1 MVQTRIVEI
10 WVGLF
15 IAGGIAA
22 LFVLAMKVSNIST
35 FSKVEGYELT
45 ARFDNVGGLKKTAP
59 VTVAGVRIGRVG
71 EITFDDTTYEAV
83 VHLNIE
89 KTYDKLP
96 MDTTA
101 GIFTAGLLGEQYVSL
116 DAGGEEKYLAD
127 KDEIK
132 ITQSALVLE
141 QVIGQFLFSKAS
153 EGGSSEGSSS
163 SSN

>member
-1 MVQTRIVEI
+1 MIQARVIEI

-22 LFVLAMKVSNIST
+22 LFMLAMKVSNISA
-35 FSKVEGYELT
+35 FSQVDGYEVT
-45 ARFDNVGGLKKTAP
+45 ARFENVGGLKKTAP
-59 VTVAGVRIGRVG
+59 VTMAGVRIGRVKD
-71 EITFDDTTYEAV
+71 ITFDDTTYEAV

-89 KTYDKLP
+89 GTYNKIP
-96 MDTTA
+96 TDTTA

-116 DAGGEEKYLAD
+116 EAGGDEKYLKD
-127 KDEIK
+127 KDDIK

-153 EGGSSEGSSS
+153 EGGSDSAGSDAK
-163 SSN
+163 

>member
-1 MVQTRIVEI
+1 MVNARVVEI

-22 LFVLAMKVSNIST
+22 LFVLAMKVSNISS

-45 ARFDNVGGLKKTAP
+45 ARFENVGGLKKTAP
-59 VTVAGVRIGRVG
+59 VTIAGVRIGRVG
-71 EITFDDTTYEAV
+71 EINFDDTTYEAI
-83 VHLNIE
+83 VHLNID
-89 KTYDKLP
+89 KKFDKLP
-96 MDTTA
+96 TDTTA

-116 DAGGEEKYLAD
+116 EAGGEENYMKD
-127 KDEIK
+127 QDEIK

-153 EGGSSEGSSS
+153 EGGNGG
-163 SSN
+163 NN